1 MSRDKL
7 GPVQARRWQIHAGQR
22 RPLPVYARH
31 LLAGHH
37 QQLQPAHLHR
47 VERQGDVR
55 PAQQPQ
61 DCVRVHART
70 RTHTNTVANSSILPS
85 KGAKLKFSVHSD
97 VNRSSGFV

>member
-7 GPVQARRWQIHAGQR
+7 GPVQAQRWQIHAGQC

-61 DCVRVHART
+61 DCVRAHAQT
-70 RTHTNTVANSSILPS
+70 RTHTNTVANSPILPS
-85 KGAKLKFSVHSD
+85 KVAKFNFSFET
-97 VNRSSGFV
+97 NNFQPTLM